1 MKKIIL
7 LFALLPIFITSCEQ
21 TKETKAEKVIKK
33 YFKETMDDYG
43 SYTPV
48 SFSEL
53 TMAKTEWELPKEL
66 EPELTEL
73 IEVVKRINQQFG
85 YKIDP
90 MQDAEYYI
98 ERINANHFIDEIN
111 KYTGEKYKKHTTEE
125 FRNKLFKEKKIWL
138 EFKHYQ
144 DIIYASKK
152 SFQPEFIGWKM
163 THKFRAKNRM
173 GGTELNELKFQ
184 FDKDITKVVKV
195 RKLK

>member
-1 MKKIIL
+1 MKKLIL
-7 LFALLPIFITSCEQ
+7 LFALLPVFIISCEQ
-21 TKETKAEKVIKK
+21 TKEAKAEKAIKK
-33 YFKETMDDYG
+33 YLKETMDDYH
-43 SYTPV
+43 SYSPV

-53 TMAKTEWELPKEL
+53 TMARTEWKLPNELKPEL
-66 EPELTEL
+66 EKLTE
-73 IEVVKRINQQFG
+73 ITNKINNQFG
-85 YKIDP
+85 HTMKITS
-90 MQDAEYYI
+90 DADYHI
-98 ERINANHFIDEIN
+98 ERIN
-111 KYTGEKYKKHTTEE
+111 KYLGEKYNKFTTEE
-125 FRNKLFKEKKIWL
+125 FKKKFEKEKKLWL

-173 GGTELNELKFQ
+173 GGTELNELEFQ

>member
-7 LFALLPIFITSCEQ
+7 LFVLLPIFITSCEQ
-21 TKETKAEKVIKK
+21 TKEAKAEKVIKK
-33 YFKETMDDYG
+33 YLKETMDDYG
-43 SYTPV
+43 SYSPV

-53 TMAKTEWELPKEL
+53 TIANTKWEVPKEL
-66 EPELTEL
+66 DPELEKLVEVTE
-73 IEVVKRINQQFG
+73 KINRSGFSN
-85 YKIDP
+85 INVNS
-90 MQDAEYYI
+90 DADDILKGLKKMSTEK
-98 ERINANHFIDEIN
+98 N
-111 KYTGEKYKKHTTEE
+111 KKKAEKDMI
-125 FRNKLFKEKKIWL
+125 KKIENWKTLWL

-173 GGTELNELKFQ
+173 GGTELNELEFQ

-195 RKLK
+195 RNLK